1 MAEYLLLL
9 ISVTTVIN
17 TLILLKMW
25 KKEAPIGTDTSLYD
39 EQIKNLKRIIRLNE
53 KYIKDIKTKEVK
65 NDEKMAETKQQE
77 DMVQTDRRVY

>member
-17 TLILLKMW
+17 TFILLKMW
-25 KKEAPIGTDTSLYD
+25 KKEAPTGMDNSLYD

-53 KYIKDIKTKEVK
+53 KYIKDIKNKEVK

>member
-17 TLILLKMW
+17 TFILLKMC
-25 KKEAPIGTDTSLYD
+25 KKEAPTGIDSSLYD

-53 KYIKDIKTKEVK
+53 KYIKDIKNKEVK
-65 NDEKMAETKQQE
+65 KDEETSV
-77 DMVQTDRRVY
+77 VQPEIERRVY